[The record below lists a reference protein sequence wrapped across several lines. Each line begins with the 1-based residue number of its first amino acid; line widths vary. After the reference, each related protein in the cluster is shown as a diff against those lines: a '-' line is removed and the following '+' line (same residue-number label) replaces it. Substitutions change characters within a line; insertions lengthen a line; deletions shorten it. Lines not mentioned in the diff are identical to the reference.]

1 MIDADKVKQFPYS
14 PESGTE
20 DMVEAWI
27 YECGLYNLELYV
39 TDDCP
44 VDVEQALKDLCRK
57 IIEGFINII
66 DTEPTAYNPEKVA
79 EELQE
84 RSKEYNSGV
93 RLHGKPEEMLT
104 HEAVEIVRMGGV
116 E

>member
-1 MIDADKVKQFPYS
+1 MGRYIDADKVKQFPYS
-14 PESGTE
+14 LESGTE

-57 IIEGFINII
+57 TIEGFINII
-66 DTEPTAYNPEKVA
+66 DTEPTAYNPEKVV
-79 EELQE
+79 EEIKDYSFRTFGE
-84 RSKEYNSGV
+84 IRTENII
-93 RLHGKPEEMLT
+93 
-104 HEAVEIVRMGGV
+104 EIVRKGGV